1 MILRT
6 SWAPWG
12 NIKVPLDDRF
22 ASIGSKCAV
31 GHFGWRIFL
40 EEVGA
45 TTRWWYK
52 SFLFTVSLALYYWRS
67 SGRGTTAVII
77 LVKVDVT
84 ATPGEPIVLLIAEMV
99 VLRGATASPHAFKS
113 VSVPAL
119 ATTKWL
125 IVAGQ
130 VAGRGAIHGVVMS
143 MGRGQRGVSEEGPDG
158 NGG

>member
-6 SWAPWG
+6 SRAPRG
-12 NIKVPLDDRF
+12 NIKIPFDDGF
-22 ASIGSKCAV
+22 ASVGSKCAV

-40 EEVGA
+40 EEIGA

-52 SFLFTVSLALYYWRS
+52 SFFFTVSLALHYWRS

-77 LVKVDVT
+77 FVKVDVT

-99 VLRGATASPHAFKS
+99 VLGRATASPHAFKS

-119 ATTKWL
+119 ATTKWF
-125 IVAGQ
+125 IVTGQ
-130 VAGRGAIHGVVMS
+130 VAGGGAIHGVVMS
-143 MGRGQRGVSEEGPDG
+143 MGS
-158 NGG
+158 